1 MRDQGGEA
9 YSNRAGVGPTHD
21 VARAISTSEE
31 EPERRIRT
39 CKDENLYPCTLLDSL
54 KEEELAVQDKFI
66 AASAINTDQAETSFF
81 IAKLGKPNWE
91 SARIPRW
98 GSKHYKNNIRKLKL
112 HQNRRAES
120 TTWT

>member
-31 EPERRIRT
+31 ETESRNRT

-54 KEEELAVQDKFI
+54 KEEELVMQDKMI
-66 AASAINTDQAETSFF
+66 SASVKKIENPTEN
-81 IAKLGKPNWE
+81 P
-91 SARIPRW
+91 P
-98 GSKHYKNNIRKLKL
+98 GSP
-112 HQNRRAES
+112 E
-120 TTWT
+120 